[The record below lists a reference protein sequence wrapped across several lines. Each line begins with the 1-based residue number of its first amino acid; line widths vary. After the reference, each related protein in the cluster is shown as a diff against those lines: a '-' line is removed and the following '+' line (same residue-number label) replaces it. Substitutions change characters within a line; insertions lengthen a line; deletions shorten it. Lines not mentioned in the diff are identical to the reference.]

1 MSEFEDPFN
10 TTTEE
15 FALGVGETFSIS
27 WNPLDM
33 TEGLVP
39 VSDVTISIAMV
50 RLIAT
55 NTMHYI
61 SNEISDNFCYFM
73 HKYY

>member
-1 MSEFEDPFN
+1 MSDFEEPFN

-27 WNPLDM
+27 WSPLDM

-39 VSDVTISIAMV
+39 VNDVTISIAMV
-50 RLIAT
+50 RLIVT
-55 NTMHYI
+55 NKIH
-61 SNEISDNFCYFM
+61 
-73 HKYY
+73 